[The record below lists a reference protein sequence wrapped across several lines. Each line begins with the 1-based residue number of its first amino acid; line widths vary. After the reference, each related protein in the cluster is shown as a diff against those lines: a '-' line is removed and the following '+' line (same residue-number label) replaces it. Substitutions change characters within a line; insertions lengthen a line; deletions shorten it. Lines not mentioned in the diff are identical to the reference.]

1 MLLNA
6 QCWYRIIQ
14 KWNEPTVELLRYNGL
29 RSIENAAMKI
39 DAHRQ
44 RQRKRKT
51 KRGKERQRNGRKRPN
66 IYVCFWKMSAN
77 LKCRQELGSFEDQF
91 FFVVLLFNR
100 DRRKKNWNKDV
111 FESRKLHV
119 SFQFSWQRKST
130 VYREHA
136 PRWSDGGTLL
146 ASYKWLTFFL

>member
-91 FFVVLLFNR
+91 FLLFCSSIEIGEKKTGIKMFLKAENYMYHSNFLGKENR
-100 DRRKKNWNKDV
+100 RFIVSTHPGDRMV
-111 FESRKLHV
+111 E
-119 SFQFSWQRKST
+119 
-130 VYREHA
+130 
-136 PRWSDGGTLL
+136 PC
-146 ASYKWLTFFL
+146 